1 MPILAGGVT
10 FARFQADR
18 GRKLPS
24 DARRSIQRA
33 LAGRAFEPL
42 DPAASGEDRAVG
54 FVELEDH
61 DATAFASGVLEADR
75 VLFAY
80 RVDTLRVPAAALRAE
95 LDRWASAYA
104 KEHGRPPGRRERT
117 ARKEE
122 VRHALRA
129 RTTPSTRVYD
139 VSYSLASG
147 QVLIWCSSRK
157 LVDEIA
163 AAIEAAFGI
172 ELRPV
177 SARALAIADGA
188 AEGALAPTPELVGP
202 ALQRAEVANVEA

>member
-18 GRKLPS
+18 RKKLPP
-24 DARRSIQRA
+24 DTRRFAQRA
-33 LAGRAFEPL
+33 LSGRAFEPL
-42 DPAASGEDRAVG
+42 DPASSGEDRAAG

-61 DATAFASGVLEADR
+61 DGTAFGGGALDADR
-75 VLFAY
+75 LLFAY

-95 LDRWASAYA
+95 LDRWAAAHA
-104 KEHGRPPGRRERT
+104 KEHGRPPGRRERA

-122 VRHALRA
+122 LRHALRA
-129 RTTPSTRVYD
+129 RTAPSTRVHD
-139 VSYSLASG
+139 VSWSLATG
-147 QVLIWCSSRK
+147 QVLIWCASRK
-157 LVDEIA
+157 TVEEIA

-172 ELRPV
+172 DLRPV

-188 AEGALAPTPELVGP
+188 AEGALAPTPELVGAP
-202 ALQRAEVANVEA
+202 LARPEVADVDA

>member
-18 GRKLPS
+18 GKKLSS
-24 DARRSIQRA
+24 DTRRSVQRA
-33 LAGRAFEPL
+33 LSGRAFEPL
-42 DPAASGEDRAVG
+42 DPARSGEDRAAG

-61 DATAFASGVLEADR
+61 DATEFASGVLEGDR
-75 VLFAY
+75 ILFAY
-80 RVDTLRVPAAALRAE
+80 RVDTLRVPASALRAE
-95 LDRWASAYA
+95 LDRWASAHA
-104 KEHGRPPGRRERT
+104 KEHGRPPGRRERA

-122 VRHALRA
+122 LRHALRA
-129 RTTPSTRVYD
+129 RTAPATRVHD
-139 VSYSLASG
+139 VSFSLATG
-147 QVLIWCSSRK
+147 QVLIWCASRK
-157 LVDEIA
+157 TVDEIA

-188 AEGALAPTPELVGP
+188 AEAALAPTPELVGA
-202 ALQRAEVANVEA
+202 ALARPEAADVEA